1 MQRQDGTRGQGMGS
15 FAARRPEI
23 RAGHGFECVK
33 RKARQ
38 SSPTFRVALVRML
51 RARLTKDT
59 AFFALPDDDAQA
71 NAFGQGILAGAPA
84 FVFIHAGRAFGLALK
99 TGSGALSDAQRTAHL
114 ALRGAGMRVEV
125 ARDVREALVHLRD
138 MGIPLESDAGAAFHP
153 WARGGE
159 RGR

>member
-15 FAARRPEI
+15 FTARRPEI
-23 RAGHGFECVK
+23 RAECVK
-33 RKARQ
+33 RKTRP
-38 SSPTFRVALVRML
+38 SSPTLRVALVRML

-59 AFFALPDDDAQA
+59 AFFALPDDEARMQENA
-71 NAFGQGILAGAPA
+71 NPFGQGVLAGAPA
-84 FVFIHAGRAFGLALK
+84 LVFIYGGRAFGLALK
-99 TGSGALSDAQRTAHL
+99 TGPGALSDAQRTAQL

-125 ARDVREALVHLRD
+125 ARDLREALTHLRD
-138 MGIPLESDAGAAFHP
+138 MGIPLESDAGAASHP